1 MTLEETNILI
11 EQKFEELKQIAI
23 SKNTAYNASL
33 YNPDGLFQLDLIDG
47 LKARINDKLNRI
59 KRVGLKDETEDT
71 LKDLI
76 IYLIHLDICCNLS
89 TQKK

>member
-1 MTLEETNILI
+1 MKMTLEETNILI

-23 SKNTAYNASL
+23 AKNTAYNASL
-33 YNPDGLFQLDLIDG
+33 YNPDGLFQLDVVDG

-59 KRVGLKDETEDT
+59 KRVGLNDETEDT

-76 IYLIHLDICCNLS
+76 IYLVHLDIMNELE
-89 TQKK
+89 KK